1 MTAFC
6 CCRGELY
13 AATEDGILALLGSG
27 EAAEARVRWLAETGP
42 WLMELPERKYVACLD
57 VGLSMEADARVR
69 ILVAYDLDGQWEPV
83 WTLESRHLRNL
94 SVPIRPRRCDHF
106 RLRLE
111 GEGVV
116 KLYGITRILEK
127 GSDLR

>member
-1 MTAFC
+1 
-6 CCRGELY
+6 
-13 AATEDGILALLGSG
+13 
-27 EAAEARVRWLAETGP
+27 
-42 WLMELPERKYVACLD
+42 MELPERKYVACLD

-127 GSDLR
+127 GSALR